1 LLNWVLVLQPKPY
14 QASPGGDHQTFQLNS
29 GQGLS
34 LTSLLLT
41 LVALIVFI
49 ILFNT
54 VIALIYKNA
63 PACTWPGKKILS
75 EKEEMIMVR
84 H

>member
-29 GQGLS
+29 GQGQS
-34 LTSLLLT
+34 KSPFAYR
-41 LVALIVFI
+41 LVERKPKAGVLMAAVFVL
-49 ILFNT
+49 ILFMVSFYFLGMSNT
-54 VIALIYKNA
+54 
-63 PACTWPGKKILS
+63 
-75 EKEEMIMVR
+75 